1 MKARLPVGVVPV
13 PSIEEN
19 VMQLI
24 VENTC
29 PTVWRFEY
37 ESTDP
42 ELENLYELAKTNQWN
57 VTTDINWD
65 RAIAEDSDILGRSED
80 PLGRSKFFKTLS
92 KSTQREVMANQAA
105 FTLSQFLH
113 GEQGALLCCGEL
125 VDAVPDVEGK
135 LYAAT
140 QVMDEARHV
149 EVFHKY
155 LKKLDKTYPIT
166 DGLKNVLDAILAAD
180 TWQAKCVGMQ
190 IMVES
195 IAMGSFKNML
205 IHANDPL
212 LKDIVTLTARDEARH
227 VSFGILSLQHEIPKM
242 PEEERVALEDFALT
256 ALNVLVGR
264 GGDGRMQRQS
274 VSFDQPLM
282 DAGLDPAEVTA
293 ALTKEYKTAGPPKT
307 QQQPLFQHY
316 VIPNVE
322 RVGLLSDRIRP
333 QYIEAGFIDTVKAA

>member
-1 MKARLPVGVVPV
+1 
-13 PSIEEN
+13 
-19 VMQLI
+19 MQLI
-24 VENTC
+24 VENSC
-29 PTVWRFEY
+29 PTQWRFEY
-37 ESTDP
+37 ESTNP
-42 ELENLYELAKTNQWN
+42 ELEKLYELAKTNQWN
-57 VTTDINWD
+57 VTTDIDWQ
-65 RAIAEDSDILGRSED
+65 RSIADDSDILGRAED
-80 PLGRSKFFKTLS
+80 PLGRSRFFKTLS
-92 KSTQREVMANQAA
+92 KTTQREVMANQAA

-155 LKKLDKTYPIT
+155 LKKLDKSYPIT
-166 DGLKNVLDAILAAD
+166 DGLKNVLDAILAAE

-205 IHANDPL
+205 ISADDPL

-227 VSFGILSLQHEIPKM
+227 VSFGILSLQHEIPSL
-242 PEEERVALEDFALT
+242 PEEERAALEDFAFT
-256 ALNVLVGR
+256 ALNVLIGR
-264 GGDGRMQRQS
+264 DGDARMPRQS
-274 VSFDQPLM
+274 VGFDQPWI

-293 ALTKEYKTAGPPKT
+293 ALMKEYQSVGRPRTE
-307 QQQPLFQHY
+307 QQPLFKHY
-316 VIPNVE
+316 VIPNLE
-322 RVGLLSDRIRP
+322 RVGLISARVRP
-333 QYIEAGFIDTVKAA
+333 QYVEAGFIDTDKAA

>member
-1 MKARLPVGVVPV
+1 
-13 PSIEEN
+13 
-19 VMQLI
+19 MQLI

-29 PTVWRFEY
+29 PTQWRFEY

-42 ELENLYELAKTNQWN
+42 ELENLYELAKANQWN
-57 VTTDINWD
+57 VSTDIDWD
-65 RAIAEDSDILGRSED
+65 RGIVEDSDILAREED
-80 PLGRSKFFKTLS
+80 PLGRSRFFKTLS
-92 KSTQREVMANQAA
+92 KCTQRELMANQAA

-155 LKKLDKTYPIT
+155 LKKLDKCYPIT
-166 DGLKNVLDAILAAD
+166 DGLKNVLDAILAAK
-180 TWQAKCVGMQ
+180 TWQQKCVGMQ

-195 IAMGSFKNML
+195 IALGSFKNML
-205 IHANDPL
+205 ISAGDPL

-227 VSFGILSLQHEIPKM
+227 VSFGILSLQHEIPSLT
-242 PEEERVALEDFALT
+242 EEHRAGLEDFAFT

-264 GGDGRMQRQS
+264 GGDARMPRQS
-274 VSFDQPLM
+274 VGFDQPLI
-282 DAGLDPAEVTA
+282 DAGLDPAEVTE
-293 ALTKEYKTAGPPKT
+293 ALAKEYKTGGRPKT
-307 QQQPLFQHY
+307 EQQPLFQHY
-316 VIPNVE
+316 VIPNLE
-322 RVGLLSDRIRP
+322 RIGLISDRVRP
-333 QYIEAGFIDTVKAA
+333 RYVEAGFISSVKAA